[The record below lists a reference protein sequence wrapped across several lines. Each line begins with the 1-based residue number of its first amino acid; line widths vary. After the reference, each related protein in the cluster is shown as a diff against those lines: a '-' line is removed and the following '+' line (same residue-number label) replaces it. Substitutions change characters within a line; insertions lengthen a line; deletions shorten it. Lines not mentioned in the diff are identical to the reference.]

1 MKGRKDPPRT
11 KAAALS
17 YDAGKDAAPRL
28 TAKGQGIVAENIIAL
43 AKKHAIPIHQD
54 PTLIEL
60 LSRLDLDSQIP
71 EELYHAVA
79 EILAF
84 VYRMNEEHSRRGF

>member
-1 MKGRKDPPRT
+1 MTRREDPPRT
-11 KAAALS
+11 KAAALA

-54 PTLIEL
+54 PALIEL

-71 EELYHAVA
+71 QELYHAVA

-84 VYRMNEEHSRRGF
+84 IYRMNDRHSGGGG